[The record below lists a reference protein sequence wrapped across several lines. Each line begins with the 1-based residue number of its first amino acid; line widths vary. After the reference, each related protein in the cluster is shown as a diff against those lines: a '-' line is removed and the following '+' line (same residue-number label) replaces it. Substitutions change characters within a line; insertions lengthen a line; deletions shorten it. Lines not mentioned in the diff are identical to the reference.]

1 MEIAGLKHIS
11 ATANMFNVLSAQE
24 ENYEFSPTVL
34 SAEKDTDRKQYIPL
48 FINKFRIIALVDSGC
63 DITLIQEGLLNK
75 ILPTKSRWYT
85 KQKEIKL
92 ISASGNSIETYG
104 RLYMD
109 IYFKLNLP
117 PLQLT
122 VTVVPT
128 NKNVPAFIFG
138 ADALVEADVSLKFGA
153 NPPRFITGKPCKYES
168 PVYWYSPMQQ
178 ECCVG
183 HYFLEPLETKTIR
196 FLLCKA
202 APVVRTDYILITSH
216 EWQEVQIL
224 PSRSPIEFDYKEE
237 CFTSYGCIVN
247 LSSTKKS
254 GLIWGRYEVL
264 KNKRAIPLKEGRL
277 DMIRNC
283 LKTHPLGR
291 EILPC
296 SIQSEVPVP
305 ILTINKISIQQD
317 KFDEPDVRI
326 LDFTPENAI
335 MKGEPT
341 YTGTVEIT
349 PDFIDPKGL
358 ELPTQ
363 VFANAAEA
371 IDLSSYNEEIRPFI
385 KELFIDKYPEVVAL
399 HAIDAGD
406 LSLTLGLTQIRLK
419 PGEVLPKCKRLFHI
433 SPTDM
438 RHLDDIC
445 GLLIKFGYL
454 IKAPITPD
462 GNHLY
467 GMASYL
473 VTRAKPGTLGRL
485 IVDYSPINSLIQSPP
500 NIIPDI
506 SATLQFLSGK
516 ALYTSLDLK
525 QAYLSLKV
533 DEASRALSTFLTPT
547 AAYQWTSVPTGMA
560 SSPAYWAEVSQR
572 MIHSEP
578 VLDDNGKPIYECK
591 NVVKMVPSPLKWVR
605 HYFDD
610 ILSTSPLKN
619 TFHETL
625 VEHFRILEQL
635 INRLAFHGSKISIN
649 KSEFAKAKIVYLGWY
664 ICNNYVIADPRR
676 IQKIRD
682 FAFPETKKG
691 MRSFLG
697 VINSLRRVIYLDILE
712 DAQLLTPLTSSSKP
726 YAPTN
731 EQRRIFEKIKLAMVS
746 GPLFNNLI
754 DESAEKYL
762 WVDASTSSNVVGAVL
777 AQKRRGVPNQKIVPP
792 CLDMDD
798 PIHRMI
804 FDRELSYEPVPVHTK
819 LPICLP
825 KPSPERT
832 IPPKI
837 SIPQKFIAFTE
848 ENVHDS
854 LFLGTASILAVY
866 GCKPHNSTIELR
878 KLAVK
883 ELKKDVGA
891 LKLRNFVFN
900 NNYNDYRN
908 YLDEFCKGLHNV
920 DKHLYLVEALAKA
933 LMRPIIILSRLPEHK
948 ENPILKFNYDID
960 KPPLI
965 FGVLQVEDQLVFL
978 PFMHNRNVTFCLDDH
993 FQRIEIIGYMAKSI
1007 PEVIQSR
1014 GILDVELV
1022 AILTGLTNFEKY
1034 ISNVPVTLLTDSKC
1048 LYYLFNQRIQ
1058 NSCVKMRRWCYKLV
1072 GDFSNVKIRYVKTS
1086 ENLSDFLTREGLPP
1100 GDVEKLN
1107 LKAAKILDFVDHL
1120 PKEEFTLT
1128 EWAQYCAD
1136 NPQYLTI
1143 VDTKTATNLMLN
1155 YDKSLI
1161 GSMSDEEAFIKH
1173 IALSIQQGLQNV
1185 EDITKP
1191 LDIIKQRLSRSEIIK
1206 NQKKEFEQIYTACLG
1221 GDDFEYIDEN
1231 SPNKTK
1237 YKLVNDLLMIYNDFY
1252 KIYLPTCMIGLLL
1265 SFTHLLGH
1273 KGITRMMCDMESYY
1287 FDKKYTITKRF
1298 IRSCYACFLSHK
1310 SSRKNKLGVYPLPN
1324 RAMQEVSVDLAENL
1338 NKVNG
1343 YSHLLIV
1350 RCALS
1355 GFTLVLPLASKSST
1369 EVNRTFKNCV
1379 LLQYTVERLHSDNA
1393 KCFRSREW
1401 LKLLSAWGITVI
1413 NTSSIN
1419 PSARGMAE
1427 CEVNLVKLMM
1437 KKYLA
1442 TASHDT
1448 YNWDMLTYICTKVI
1462 NYSVNPISGIMPAQ
1476 MIYGKE
1482 DNGPSFLQSNE
1493 MAPPHYSVKSDKLT
1507 IEKITQEV
1515 QAMTEYAR
1523 DKITQARIVAHERV
1537 NKNRITNDWAPGD
1550 VVFVLDRAQ
1559 IPGNTRPLK
1568 TRFCSSPCVIV
1579 RCLFNTS
1586 LVRRL
1591 SDNFVSLYSNNDL
1604 KRYDGADPLFNTLP
1618 KEISKI
1624 LLHKFQEFLSYDFT
1638 EIAKH
1643 DPFEIPNGIQLFDP
1657 VEDEKDQEN
1666 KNKEEDTDTKN
1677 DQQVRPIIS
1686 F

>member
-500 NIIPDI
+500 NIARLI
-506 SATLQFLSGK
+506 
-516 ALYTSLDLK
+516 
-525 QAYLSLKV
+525 
-533 DEASRALSTFLTPT
+533 
-547 AAYQWTSVPTGMA
+547 TG
-560 SSPAYWAEVSQR
+560 
-572 MIHSEP
+572 
-578 VLDDNGKPIYECK
+578 
-591 NVVKMVPSPLKWVR
+591 
-605 HYFDD
+605 F
-610 ILSTSPLKN
+610 
-619 TFHETL
+619 
-625 VEHFRILEQL
+625 
-635 INRLAFHGSKISIN
+635 
-649 KSEFAKAKIVYLGWY
+649 
-664 ICNNYVIADPRR
+664 
-676 IQKIRD
+676 
-682 FAFPETKKG
+682 
-691 MRSFLG
+691 
-697 VINSLRRVIYLDILE
+697 
-712 DAQLLTPLTSSSKP
+712 
-726 YAPTN
+726 
-731 EQRRIFEKIKLAMVS
+731 
-746 GPLFNNLI
+746 
-754 DESAEKYL
+754 
-762 WVDASTSSNVVGAVL
+762 
-777 AQKRRGVPNQKIVPP
+777 
-792 CLDMDD
+792 
-798 PIHRMI
+798 
-804 FDRELSYEPVPVHTK
+804 
-819 LPICLP
+819 
-825 KPSPERT
+825 
-832 IPPKI
+832 
-837 SIPQKFIAFTE
+837 
-848 ENVHDS
+848 
-854 LFLGTASILAVY
+854 
-866 GCKPHNSTIELR
+866 
-878 KLAVK
+878 
-883 ELKKDVGA
+883 
-891 LKLRNFVFN
+891 
-900 NNYNDYRN
+900 
-908 YLDEFCKGLHNV
+908 
-920 DKHLYLVEALAKA
+920 
-933 LMRPIIILSRLPEHK
+933 
-948 ENPILKFNYDID
+948 
-960 KPPLI
+960 
-965 FGVLQVEDQLVFL
+965 
-978 PFMHNRNVTFCLDDH
+978 
-993 FQRIEIIGYMAKSI
+993 
-1007 PEVIQSR
+1007 
-1014 GILDVELV
+1014 
-1022 AILTGLTNFEKY
+1022 
-1034 ISNVPVTLLTDSKC
+1034 
-1048 LYYLFNQRIQ
+1048 
-1058 NSCVKMRRWCYKLV
+1058 
-1072 GDFSNVKIRYVKTS
+1072 
-1086 ENLSDFLTREGLPP
+1086 
-1100 GDVEKLN
+1100 
-1107 LKAAKILDFVDHL
+1107 
-1120 PKEEFTLT
+1120 
-1128 EWAQYCAD
+1128 
-1136 NPQYLTI
+1136 
-1143 VDTKTATNLMLN
+1143 
-1155 YDKSLI
+1155 
-1161 GSMSDEEAFIKH
+1161 
-1173 IALSIQQGLQNV
+1173 
-1185 EDITKP
+1185 
-1191 LDIIKQRLSRSEIIK
+1191 
-1206 NQKKEFEQIYTACLG
+1206 
-1221 GDDFEYIDEN
+1221 
-1231 SPNKTK
+1231 
-1237 YKLVNDLLMIYNDFY
+1237 
-1252 KIYLPTCMIGLLL
+1252 
-1265 SFTHLLGH
+1265 
-1273 KGITRMMCDMESYY
+1273 
-1287 FDKKYTITKRF
+1287 
-1298 IRSCYACFLSHK
+1298 
-1310 SSRKNKLGVYPLPN
+1310 
-1324 RAMQEVSVDLAENL
+1324 
-1338 NKVNG
+1338 
-1343 YSHLLIV
+1343 
-1350 RCALS
+1350 
-1355 GFTLVLPLASKSST
+1355 
-1369 EVNRTFKNCV
+1369 
-1379 LLQYTVERLHSDNA
+1379 
-1393 KCFRSREW
+1393 
-1401 LKLLSAWGITVI
+1401 
-1413 NTSSIN
+1413 
-1419 PSARGMAE
+1419 
-1427 CEVNLVKLMM
+1427 
-1437 KKYLA
+1437 
-1442 TASHDT
+1442 
-1448 YNWDMLTYICTKVI
+1448 
-1462 NYSVNPISGIMPAQ
+1462 
-1476 MIYGKE
+1476 
-1482 DNGPSFLQSNE
+1482 
-1493 MAPPHYSVKSDKLT
+1493 
-1507 IEKITQEV
+1507 
-1515 QAMTEYAR
+1515 
-1523 DKITQARIVAHERV
+1523 
-1537 NKNRITNDWAPGD
+1537 
-1550 VVFVLDRAQ
+1550 
-1559 IPGNTRPLK
+1559 
-1568 TRFCSSPCVIV
+1568 
-1579 RCLFNTS
+1579 
-1586 LVRRL
+1586 
-1591 SDNFVSLYSNNDL
+1591 
-1604 KRYDGADPLFNTLP
+1604 
-1618 KEISKI
+1618 
-1624 LLHKFQEFLSYDFT
+1624 
-1638 EIAKH
+1638 
-1643 DPFEIPNGIQLFDP
+1643 
-1657 VEDEKDQEN
+1657 
-1666 KNKEEDTDTKN
+1666 
-1677 DQQVRPIIS
+1677 
-1686 F
+1686 